1 MEYVLL
7 FLEGIL
13 TFLSPC
19 ILPML
24 PIYLSYLLGGNNE
37 KKEQKTNANVF
48 GFVLGFTIIF
58 ILIGALTGSIGAVIK
73 NHQEIIN
80 FITGAIV
87 LFFGFNYLGIL
98 NIKFLAKTLKID
110 YKMKSYHFIP
120 AILLE

>member
-73 NHQEIIN
+73 NHQEKHS
-80 FITGAIV
+80 
-87 LFFGFNYLGIL
+87 LY
-98 NIKFLAKTLKID
+98 NI
-110 YKMKSYHFIP
+110 S
-120 AILLE
+120 